1 MALNERFLQPL
12 APMQDIAH
20 NHPILT
26 TVNFNGDI
34 DDEMPSLSPIM
45 TPTSFSE
52 ENKENILT
60 VFITQTTQLPQIPYY
75 TLS

>member
-12 APMQDIAH
+12 ALMQDIAQ

-52 ENKENILT
+52 ENK
-60 VFITQTTQLPQIPYY
+60 YRKK
-75 TLS
+75 